1 MRLSRSSLMEK
12 ERSMSRYRS
21 IGKLLAGCTAKGNVT
36 GSPAWVW
43 REGGTVLTGGVQDN
57 AG

>member
-1 MRLSRSSLMEK
+1 MEK

>member
-1 MRLSRSSLMEK
+1 MEK

-43 REGGTVLTGGVQDN
+43 REGGTVCLLVECRTMRDECEQ
-57 AG
+57 AA